1 MPHLLVAG
9 ATGSGKSV
17 FVNAVIMSIL
27 FKKTPDEVRFIM
39 IDPKMLELSVYDG
52 IPHLLLPVVTDPK
65 KATLALRWAVDEM
78 ERRYHL
84 LSDLGVRHI
93 DGYNAKVNAAKERGE
108 VLRRPSGDEDLR
120 GEACEKLPYIVIIV
134 DELADL
140 MMTASK
146 DVESSIMRLAQKA
159 RAAGVHLML
168 ATQRPSVDVLT
179 GVIKANF
186 PTRVAFQVAA
196 RADSRTI
203 LDSIGAENLLGN
215 GDMLYQT
222 AGGNLTR
229 VHGAY
234 VTEDEIDAVVSFL
247 KAQGEPIYHEEILE
261 EPEESLGFEAEE
273 EPRDDMYD
281 SAVALVSETQTASI
295 SMIQRRLRVGYN
307 RAARMIECMEV
318 EGIVGPPDGSRG
330 REVFSH
336 STVP

>member
-1 MPHLLVAG
+1 
-9 ATGSGKSV
+9 
-17 FVNAVIMSIL
+17 MSIL
-27 FKKTPDEVRFIM
+27 FKKTPDEVRFIL

-78 ERRYHL
+78 ERRYQL

-93 DGYNAKVNAAKERGE
+93 DGYNTKVTEAEERGE
-108 VLRRPSGDEDLR
+108 TLRRPSEDEDLR
-120 GEACEKLPYIVIIV
+120 GEVCERLPYIVIVV

-146 DVESSIMRLAQKA
+146 DVEASIMRLAQKA

-215 GDMLYQT
+215 GDLLYQT
-222 AGGNLTR
+222 AGGNLSR
-229 VHGAY
+229 AHGAY

-247 KAQGEPIYHEEILE
+247 KNQGEPDYQEEILLV
-261 EPEESLGFEAEE
+261 PEEDVELESDDEA
-273 EPRDDMYD
+273 RDEMYD
-281 SAVALVSETQTASI
+281 SAIALVSESQTASI
-295 SMIQRRLRVGYN
+295 SMIQRRLRIGYN
-307 RAARMIECMEV
+307 RAARMIEKMEAD
-318 EGIVGPPDGSRG
+318 GIVGPPDGSKG
-330 REVFSH
+330 REVFTH
-336 STVP
+336 SVSM